1 MVRRFQRY
9 KILLICFSF
18 QTILSSPSFHPF
30 RIAKGEPVSPFKRLK
45 KDKHL
50 PGFGN
55 VSGAVFYRFITT
67 FLPSFPNV
75 R

>member
-18 QTILSSPSFHPF
+18 QTIIFPHSFHPF
-30 RIAKGEPVSPFKRLK
+30 SISKAVPIMRFKRLK

-67 FLPSFPNV
+67 FLPLVS
-75 R
+75 